1 MEIQD
6 RNILLQQMLGI
17 KLGNILPD
25 NKAESGFAEML
36 KPQPSEQPK
45 TSFADNLK
53 AEKEVKTANVAK
65 EKEIPVKKDKESV
78 KEKTQTKETVKTNDK
93 QPVKAEE
100 TAPEQTK
107 DVPEEAGALNAQGQ
121 NDSPIVE
128 NQSPEAETPV
138 SVQITGEDGVD
149 ILMSELGAEI
159 LLPESET
166 QMPVQQSELLEMQ
179 PVAEETVELPK
190 MSKAQQPATAEENL
204 LPLTEEEALVLEQA
218 KYLDEKIDA
227 PVKMKINVD
236 TKEEKIA
243 APVKMKINVDT
254 KEEKI
259 AAPVAKDVLKN
270 RFEIDSL
277 FQSVDSDALAQTDI
291 DGAETLTVK
300 NSAPTVHAKE
310 MPAAVD
316 FGTFAGADVR
326 VAGDNS
332 VEASLKPAEMVV
344 SGKEVVF
351 ETANAQRAEAFARTN
366 ETASRDVFKGM
377 SKEVV
382 EQIKV
387 NITKSAVKGIDTI
400 DIQLKPEDL
409 GQIRVKMHIAK
420 DGKLQ
425 AEIVASR
432 AETADMLQKE
442 VSNLSKAFNEA
453 GYDTDSKSF
462 SFSFQDE
469 NAAGNKKNDSGL
481 SRFIGDKLEQ
491 EAEAVAE
498 NDNLGYDPVLGLN
511 IRV

>member
-227 PVKMKINVD
+227 PVKMKINV
-236 TKEEKIA
+236 EI
-243 APVKMKINVDT
+243 

-344 SGKEVVF
+344 AGKEVVF
-351 ETANAQRAEAFARTN
+351 ETANAQGAEAFARTN

>member
-93 QPVKAEE
+93 QPVKVEE

-149 ILMSELGAEI
+149 ILMPELGAEI

-166 QMPVQQSELLEMQ
+166 QMPVQQAKFLEMQ
-179 PVAEETVELPK
+179 PVAEETVEQPK
-190 MSKAQQPATAEENL
+190 MSKAQQPVTAEENL

-243 APVKMKINVDT
+243 AP
-254 KEEKI
+254 
-259 AAPVAKDVLKN
+259 AAKDVLKN

-277 FQSVDSDALAQTDI
+277 FQNVDSDALAQADI

-481 SRFIGDKLEQ
+481 SRFIGDKLER

>member
-25 NKAESGFAEML
+25 NKTESGFADML
-36 KPQPSEQPK
+36 KPQSAEQPK
-45 TSFADNLK
+45 ASFVDNLK
-53 AEKEVKTANVAK
+53 AQKEVKTANVAK

-78 KEKTQTKETVKTNDK
+78 KEKPQTKESVKTNEK

-128 NQSPEAETPV
+128 NQSPEVEAPV
-138 SVQITGEDGVD
+138 SVQTAGEDGVD
-149 ILMSELGAEI
+149 VLMPELGVEV

-166 QMPVQQSELLEMQ
+166 QMPVQQFELFEMQ
-179 PVAEETVELPK
+179 PVAEETVELQK
-190 MSKAQQPATAEENL
+190 TSNVQKTAVAAEENL

-227 PVKMKINVD
+227 PVKMKINVG
-236 TKEEKIA
+236 
-243 APVKMKINVDT
+243 T

-277 FQSVDSDALAQTDI
+277 FQSVDSDALVQSDV
-291 DGAETLTVK
+291 DGTETLAAKTP
-300 NSAPTVHAKE
+300 APTVQAKE

-326 VAGDNS
+326 VAGDNP

-366 ETASRDVFKGM
+366 ESASRDVFKGM

-387 NITKSAVKGIDTI
+387 NITKSAVKGVDTI

-442 VSNLSKAFNEA
+442 VSNLSRAFNEA
-453 GYDTDSKSF
+453 GYDTDSRSF

-469 NAAGNKKNDSGL
+469 NAAGNKKDDSGL

>member
-128 NQSPEAETPV
+128 NQSPEAETSV

-166 QMPVQQSELLEMQ
+166 QMPVQQAELLEMQ

-227 PVKMKINVD
+227 PVKMKINV
-236 TKEEKIA
+236 EI
-243 APVKMKINVDT
+243 

>member
-166 QMPVQQSELLEMQ
+166 QMPVQQAELLEMQ

-227 PVKMKINVD
+227 PVKMKINV
-236 TKEEKIA
+236 EI
-243 APVKMKINVDT
+243 

>member
-138 SVQITGEDGVD
+138 SVQIAGEDGVD

-166 QMPVQQSELLEMQ
+166 QMPVQQAELLEMQ

-227 PVKMKINVD
+227 PVKMKINV
-236 TKEEKIA
+236 EI
-243 APVKMKINVDT
+243 

-332 VEASLKPAEMVV
+332 VEALLKPAEMVV

>member
-36 KPQPSEQPK
+36 KPQPSEQSK

-138 SVQITGEDGVD
+138 SVQIIGEDGVD

-166 QMPVQQSELLEMQ
+166 QMPVQQAELLEMQ
-179 PVAEETVELPK
+179 PVAEEAVELPK

-227 PVKMKINVD
+227 PVKMKINV
-236 TKEEKIA
+236 EI
-243 APVKMKINVDT
+243 

-332 VEASLKPAEMVV
+332 VEALLKPAEMVV

>member
-166 QMPVQQSELLEMQ
+166 QMPVQQAELLEMQ

-227 PVKMKINVD
+227 PVKMKINV
-236 TKEEKIA
+236 EI
-243 APVKMKINVDT
+243 

-277 FQSVDSDALAQTDI
+277 FQSVDSDALVQTDV
-291 DGAETLTVK
+291 DGTETLAVK
-300 NSAPTVHAKE
+300 NPTPTVQTKE

-332 VEASLKPAEMVV
+332 VGTSLKPAEMAV

>member
-149 ILMSELGAEI
+149 ILMSAELGAEI

-166 QMPVQQSELLEMQ
+166 QMPVQQAELLEMQ

-190 MSKAQQPATAEENL
+190 ISKAQQPATAEENL

-227 PVKMKINVD
+227 PVKMKINV
-236 TKEEKIA
+236 EI
-243 APVKMKINVDT
+243 

-291 DGAETLTVK
+291 DGAEILTVK

>member
-128 NQSPEAETPV
+128 NQSPEAEAPV

-166 QMPVQQSELLEMQ
+166 QMPVQQAELLEMQ

-218 KYLDEKIDA
+218 KYLDEKNEA
-227 PVKMKINVD
+227 PVKMKINV
-236 TKEEKIA
+236 EI
-243 APVKMKINVDT
+243 

-277 FQSVDSDALAQTDI
+277 FQSVDSDALVQTDV
-291 DGAETLTVK
+291 DGTETLAVK
-300 NSAPTVHAKE
+300 NPTPAVQTKE

>member
-166 QMPVQQSELLEMQ
+166 QMPVQQAELLEMQ

-227 PVKMKINVD
+227 PVKMKINV
-236 TKEEKIA
+236 EI
-243 APVKMKINVDT
+243 

-277 FQSVDSDALAQTDI
+277 FQSVDSDALAQTDV

-332 VEASLKPAEMVV
+332 VEALLKPAEMVV

>member
-166 QMPVQQSELLEMQ
+166 QMPVQQAELLEMQ

-227 PVKMKINVD
+227 PVKMKINV
-236 TKEEKIA
+236 EI
-243 APVKMKINVDT
+243 

-291 DGAETLTVK
+291 DGAEILTVK

>member
-227 PVKMKINVD
+227 PVKMKINV
-236 TKEEKIA
+236 EI
-243 APVKMKINVDT
+243 

-277 FQSVDSDALAQTDI
+277 FQSVDSDALAQTDV

-332 VEASLKPAEMVV
+332 VEALLKPAEMVV

-366 ETASRDVFKGM
+366 ETASRDMFKGM

>member
-36 KPQPSEQPK
+36 KPQPSEQSK

-166 QMPVQQSELLEMQ
+166 QMPVQQAELLEMQ

-227 PVKMKINVD
+227 PVKMKINV
-236 TKEEKIA
+236 EI
-243 APVKMKINVDT
+243 

>member
-128 NQSPEAETPV
+128 NQSPEAEAPV

-149 ILMSELGAEI
+149 VLMPELGAEI

-166 QMPVQQSELLEMQ
+166 QMPVQQAELLEMQ

-218 KYLDEKIDA
+218 KYLDEKIEA
-227 PVKMKINVD
+227 PVKMKINV
-236 TKEEKIA
+236 EI
-243 APVKMKINVDT
+243 

-277 FQSVDSDALAQTDI
+277 FQSVDSDALVQTDV
-291 DGAETLTVK
+291 DGTETLAVK
-300 NSAPTVHAKE
+300 NPTPAVQTKE

-326 VAGDNS
+326 VAGDNP

>member
-128 NQSPEAETPV
+128 NQSPEAEAPV

-166 QMPVQQSELLEMQ
+166 QMPVQQAELLEMQ

-218 KYLDEKIDA
+218 KYLDEKIEA
-227 PVKMKINVD
+227 PVKMKINV
-236 TKEEKIA
+236 EI
-243 APVKMKINVDT
+243 

-277 FQSVDSDALAQTDI
+277 FQSVDSDALVQTDV
-291 DGAETLTVK
+291 DGTETLAVK
-300 NSAPTVHAKE
+300 NPTPAVQTKE

>member
-166 QMPVQQSELLEMQ
+166 QMPVQQAELLEMQ

-227 PVKMKINVD
+227 PVKMKINV
-236 TKEEKIA
+236 EI
-243 APVKMKINVDT
+243 

-332 VEASLKPAEMVV
+332 VEALLKPAEMVV

-469 NAAGNKKNDSGL
+469 NAAGNKKNGSGL

>member
-227 PVKMKINVD
+227 PVKMKINV
-236 TKEEKIA
+236 EI
-243 APVKMKINVDT
+243 

>member
-93 QPVKAEE
+93 QSVKAEE

-128 NQSPEAETPV
+128 NQSPEAEAPV

-149 ILMSELGAEI
+149 VLMPELGAEI

-166 QMPVQQSELLEMQ
+166 QMPVQQAELLEMQ

-227 PVKMKINVD
+227 PVKMKINV
-236 TKEEKIA
+236 EI
-243 APVKMKINVDT
+243 

-277 FQSVDSDALAQTDI
+277 FQSVDSDALVQTDV

>member
-128 NQSPEAETPV
+128 NQSPEAEAPV
-138 SVQITGEDGVD
+138 SVQITGEDGVGV
-149 ILMSELGAEI
+149 LMPELGAEI

-166 QMPVQQSELLEMQ
+166 QMPVQQAELLEMQ

-218 KYLDEKIDA
+218 KYLDEKIEA
-227 PVKMKINVD
+227 PVKMKINV
-236 TKEEKIA
+236 EI
-243 APVKMKINVDT
+243 

-277 FQSVDSDALAQTDI
+277 FQSVDSDALVQTDV
-291 DGAETLTVK
+291 DGTETLAVK
-300 NSAPTVHAKE
+300 NPTPAVQTKE

-326 VAGDNS
+326 VAGDNP

>member
-128 NQSPEAETPV
+128 NQSPEAETSV

-166 QMPVQQSELLEMQ
+166 QMPVQQAELLEMQ

-204 LPLTEEEALVLEQA
+204 LPLTEEETLVLEQA

-227 PVKMKINVD
+227 PVKMKINV
-236 TKEEKIA
+236 EI
-243 APVKMKINVDT
+243 

>member
-166 QMPVQQSELLEMQ
+166 QMPVQQAELLEMQ

-227 PVKMKINVD
+227 PVKMKINV
-236 TKEEKIA
+236 E
-243 APVKMKINVDT
+243 T

-332 VEASLKPAEMVV
+332 VEALLKPAEMVV

>member
-128 NQSPEAETPV
+128 NQSPEAEAPV

-149 ILMSELGAEI
+149 VLMPELGAEI

-166 QMPVQQSELLEMQ
+166 QMPVQQAELLEMQ

-218 KYLDEKIDA
+218 KYLDEKID
-227 PVKMKINVD
+227 
-236 TKEEKIA
+236 

>member
-227 PVKMKINVD
+227 PVKMKINV
-236 TKEEKIA
+236 E
-243 APVKMKINVDT
+243 T

-291 DGAETLTVK
+291 DGAEILTVK

-332 VEASLKPAEMVV
+332 VEALLKPAEMVV

>member
-53 AEKEVKTANVAK
+53 AEKEVKTANIAK

-128 NQSPEAETPV
+128 NQSPEAETSV

-166 QMPVQQSELLEMQ
+166 QMPVQQAELLEMQ

-204 LPLTEEEALVLEQA
+204 LPLTEEETLVLEQA

-227 PVKMKINVD
+227 PVKMKINV
-236 TKEEKIA
+236 EI
-243 APVKMKINVDT
+243 

>member
-128 NQSPEAETPV
+128 NQSPEAEAPV

-149 ILMSELGAEI
+149 VLMPELGAEI

-166 QMPVQQSELLEMQ
+166 QMPVQQAELLEMQ
-179 PVAEETVELPK
+179 PVAEETVELQK

-218 KYLDEKIDA
+218 KYLDEKIEA
-227 PVKMKINVD
+227 PVKMKINV
-236 TKEEKIA
+236 EI
-243 APVKMKINVDT
+243 

-277 FQSVDSDALAQTDI
+277 FQSVDSDALVQTDV
-291 DGAETLTVK
+291 DGTETLAVK
-300 NSAPTVHAKE
+300 NPTPAVQTKE

-326 VAGDNS
+326 VAGDNP

>member
-149 ILMSELGAEI
+149 ILMSAELGAEI

-166 QMPVQQSELLEMQ
+166 QMPVQQAELLEMQ

-227 PVKMKINVD
+227 PVKMKINV
-236 TKEEKIA
+236 EI
-243 APVKMKINVDT
+243 

-277 FQSVDSDALAQTDI
+277 FQSVDSDALAQTDV

-332 VEASLKPAEMVV
+332 VEALLKPAEMVV

-387 NITKSAVKGIDTI
+387 NITKSAVKGYDTI

-432 AETADMLQKE
+432 AETADMLQQE
-442 VSNLSKAFNEA
+442 VSNLSKACNEA

>member
-149 ILMSELGAEI
+149 ILMPELGAEI

-166 QMPVQQSELLEMQ
+166 QMPVQQSKFLEMQ

-227 PVKMKINVD
+227 L
-236 TKEEKIA
+236 
-243 APVKMKINVDT
+243 VKMKINVDT

-277 FQSVDSDALAQTDI
+277 FQSVDSDALAQADI

-310 MPAAVD
+310 IPAAVD

-491 EAEAVAE
+491 EAEVVAE

>member
-1 MEIQD
+1 M
-6 RNILLQQMLGI
+6 
-17 KLGNILPD
+17 
-25 NKAESGFAEML
+25 
-36 KPQPSEQPK
+36 
-45 TSFADNLK
+45 
-53 AEKEVKTANVAK
+53 
-65 EKEIPVKKDKESV
+65 
-78 KEKTQTKETVKTNDK
+78 
-93 QPVKAEE
+93 
-100 TAPEQTK
+100 
-107 DVPEEAGALNAQGQ
+107 NAQGQ

-227 PVKMKINVD
+227 PVKMKINV
-236 TKEEKIA
+236 EI
-243 APVKMKINVDT
+243 

-332 VEASLKPAEMVV
+332 VEALLKPAEMVV

>member
-166 QMPVQQSELLEMQ
+166 QMPVQQAELLEMQ

-227 PVKMKINVD
+227 PVKMKINV
-236 TKEEKIA
+236 EI
-243 APVKMKINVDT
+243 

-300 NSAPTVHAKE
+300 NSASTVHAKE

-316 FGTFAGADVR
+316 FRTFAGADVR

-332 VEASLKPAEMVV
+332 VEASLKPAEMAV

>member
-190 MSKAQQPATAEENL
+190 MSKAQQPATAAENL

-227 PVKMKINVD
+227 PVKMKINV
-236 TKEEKIA
+236 EI
-243 APVKMKINVDT
+243 

>member
-65 EKEIPVKKDKESV
+65 EKEIPVKKDKENV

-149 ILMSELGAEI
+149 ILMSAELGAEI

-166 QMPVQQSELLEMQ
+166 QMPVQQAELLEMQ

-227 PVKMKINVD
+227 PVKMKINV
-236 TKEEKIA
+236 EI
-243 APVKMKINVDT
+243 

-291 DGAETLTVK
+291 DGAEILTVK

-332 VEASLKPAEMVV
+332 VEALLKPAEMVV

>member
-53 AEKEVKTANVAK
+53 AEKEVKTSNVAK

-128 NQSPEAETPV
+128 NQSPEAEAPV

-149 ILMSELGAEI
+149 VLMPELGAEI

-166 QMPVQQSELLEMQ
+166 QMPVQQAELLEMQ

-218 KYLDEKIDA
+218 KYLDEKID
-227 PVKMKINVD
+227 
-236 TKEEKIA
+236 

-491 EAEAVAE
+491 EDEAVAE

>member
-128 NQSPEAETPV
+128 NQSPEAEPPV

-149 ILMSELGAEI
+149 ILMPELGAEI

-166 QMPVQQSELLEMQ
+166 QMPVQQAKFLEMQ

-190 MSKAQQPATAEENL
+190 MSKAQQPVTAEENL

-243 APVKMKINVDT
+243 APV
-254 KEEKI
+254 
-259 AAPVAKDVLKN
+259 AKDVLKN

-277 FQSVDSDALAQTDI
+277 FQSVDSDALAQADI

-326 VAGDNS
+326 AAGDNS

-462 SFSFQDE
+462 SFGFQDE

>member
-149 ILMSELGAEI
+149 ILMSAELGAEI

-227 PVKMKINVD
+227 PVKMKINV
-236 TKEEKIA
+236 EI
-243 APVKMKINVDT
+243 

-277 FQSVDSDALAQTDI
+277 FQSVDSDALAQTDV

-332 VEASLKPAEMVV
+332 VEALLKPAEMVV

-351 ETANAQRAEAFARTN
+351 ERANAQRAEAFARTN
-366 ETASRDVFKGM
+366 ETASRDMFKGM

>member
-36 KPQPSEQPK
+36 KPQPSEQSK

-166 QMPVQQSELLEMQ
+166 QMPVQQAELLEMQ

-243 APVKMKINVDT
+243 APV
-254 KEEKI
+254 
-259 AAPVAKDVLKN
+259 AKDVLKN

-291 DGAETLTVK
+291 DGAEILTVK

-332 VEASLKPAEMVV
+332 VEALLKPAEMVV

>member
-166 QMPVQQSELLEMQ
+166 QMPVQ
-179 PVAEETVELPK
+179 
-190 MSKAQQPATAEENL
+190 
-204 LPLTEEEALVLEQA
+204 
-218 KYLDEKIDA
+218 
-227 PVKMKINVD
+227 
-236 TKEEKIA
+236 
-243 APVKMKINVDT
+243 
-254 KEEKI
+254 
-259 AAPVAKDVLKN
+259 
-270 RFEIDSL
+270 
-277 FQSVDSDALAQTDI
+277 
-291 DGAETLTVK
+291 
-300 NSAPTVHAKE
+300 
-310 MPAAVD
+310 
-316 FGTFAGADVR
+316 
-326 VAGDNS
+326 
-332 VEASLKPAEMVV
+332 
-344 SGKEVVF
+344 
-351 ETANAQRAEAFARTN
+351 
-366 ETASRDVFKGM
+366 
-377 SKEVV
+377 
-382 EQIKV
+382 
-387 NITKSAVKGIDTI
+387 
-400 DIQLKPEDL
+400 
-409 GQIRVKMHIAK
+409 
-420 DGKLQ
+420 
-425 AEIVASR
+425 
-432 AETADMLQKE
+432 
-442 VSNLSKAFNEA
+442 
-453 GYDTDSKSF
+453 
-462 SFSFQDE
+462 
-469 NAAGNKKNDSGL
+469 
-481 SRFIGDKLEQ
+481 
-491 EAEAVAE
+491 
-498 NDNLGYDPVLGLN
+498 
-511 IRV
+511 

>member
-107 DVPEEAGALNAQGQ
+107 DVPEEAGALNVQGQ

-166 QMPVQQSELLEMQ
+166 QMPVQQAELLEMQ

-227 PVKMKINVD
+227 PVKMKINV
-236 TKEEKIA
+236 EI
-243 APVKMKINVDT
+243 

-332 VEASLKPAEMVV
+332 VEALLKPAEMVV

>member
-227 PVKMKINVD
+227 PVKMKINV
-236 TKEEKIA
+236 EI
-243 APVKMKINVDT
+243 

-332 VEASLKPAEMVV
+332 VEALLKPAEMVV

>member
-166 QMPVQQSELLEMQ
+166 QMPVQQAELLEMQ

-227 PVKMKINVD
+227 PVKMKINV
-236 TKEEKIA
+236 EI
-243 APVKMKINVDT
+243 

-332 VEASLKPAEMVV
+332 VEALLKPAEMVV